1 MVGRAVVTTRASI
14 PAMKAAI
21 DVTPS
26 VQRCNA
32 LQRGAPACLVLLP
45 VICFSFPGRPARSGT
60 ACRERTNG
68 EAGGGHIQ
76 GESRGKRE
84 NQNAVSRART
94 APCAD
99 GTEAAAVRPRWART
113 RRRFPAPRQPLPS
126 GQAVAGC
133 RPERRARDGTAPY
146 RRLPPARPARAA
158 GRRVQRMVDRRFN
171 RARYDADRI
180 IAAFAARLQDA
191 VDLDAVPAALLG
203 ATQQALE

>member
-68 EAGGGHIQ
+68 EAGAGHIR
-76 GESRGKRE
+76 GESQARKAR
-84 NQNAVSRART
+84 NQDAVSRART

-99 GTEAAAVRPRWART
+99 GPAGGAVRSRWAPGAQKREV
-113 RRRFPAPRQPLPS
+113 LGPS
-126 GQAVAGC
+126 PS
-133 RPERRARDGTAPY
+133 R
-146 RRLPPARPARAA
+146 
-158 GRRVQRMVDRRFN
+158 
-171 RARYDADRI
+171 
-180 IAAFAARLQDA
+180 
-191 VDLDAVPAALLG
+191 
-203 ATQQALE
+203 